1 MNLIYLINDA
11 GEAVISLFVILVVA
25 ALVYLLY
32 YTWNKE
38 RIRVKQEKAIY
49 IEGLKTKQE
58 LQNDISQYISVFG
71 TATSFSVLQ
80 IEISGIKDVEAAFGQ
95 VEAEKLL
102 VKTAYKILDC
112 LPGNTELARNKE
124 NEFILF
130 IKNAHDASYVYELCA
145 NIISVVEQPISIMG
159 HASVELNS
167 NIGIVMYPIHGNNYK
182 ELMKN
187 LSLAV
192 YVAKKEGINT
202 CSMYSEKSSQEQ
214 LGNLE
219 YYQQIL
225 DGIKNNQFC
234 LYYQPIVDIET
245 NQIKAFEGLL
255 RWNHPVLG
263 IIPPN
268 KFLNVIE
275 QSGDIK
281 FIGIWSFETMVKQ
294 HFEVLQSFPSAKIK
308 FHLNL
313 SPKQL
318 IDENIVNEITR
329 IIKKYKANTENFCF
343 EVIEYAVYD
352 KHPIV
357 SLNIRKL
364 KELGFTIATDNYGVD
379 YSILNKIRIMPID
392 QIKLDKDFLME
403 DESSINPQLV
413 QLLMKLCAETNKEVI
428 ALGVESDEMIEQIK
442 EYGIGIAQGFYYSAP
457 ISGDKVVDY
466 ITKYDGVSPKQK
478 DVEEYKEVEQVNPAE
493 EGLFEEDEPVSEEG
507 LFEEEQQE
515 VVNETPTEE

>member
-1 MNLIYLINDA
+1 MNLIYLINEA
-11 GEAVISLFVILVVA
+11 GEAVISILAVLVVA
-25 ALVYLLY
+25 ALVYVLY

-38 RIRVKQEKAIY
+38 RIRLKQEKAIY
-49 IEGLKTKQE
+49 IEGLKSKQE
-58 LQNDISQYISVFG
+58 LQNDITQYVSVFG
-71 TATSFSVLQ
+71 TAVSFSLLQ
-80 IEISGIKDVEAAFGQ
+80 IEIRGLKDVEAAFGAP
-95 VEAEKLL
+95 EAEKLV

-124 NEFILF
+124 NEFIVF
-130 IKNAHDASYVYELCA
+130 IKNTHDASYVYELCS
-145 NIISVVEQPISIMG
+145 NIISVIEQPISIMG
-159 HASVELNS
+159 HASVELDS
-167 NIGIVMYPIHGNNYK
+167 NIGIVMYPIHGGNYK

-192 YVAKKEGINT
+192 YVAKKEGVNT

-225 DGIKNNQFC
+225 DGIKNNEFC
-234 LYYQPIVDIET
+234 LYYQPIVDVET
-245 NQIKAFEGLL
+245 NEIKAFEGLL
-255 RWNHPVLG
+255 RWNHPTLG

-294 HFEVLQSFPSAKIK
+294 HFEVLRTFPSSKIK

-329 IIKKYKANTENFCF
+329 IIKKYKINPTNYCF
-343 EVIEYAVYD
+343 EVIEYAIYD

-392 QIKLDKDFLME
+392 QIKLDKDFLVE

-413 QLLMKLCAETNKEVI
+413 QLLMKLCGETGKEVI
-428 ALGVESDEMIEQIK
+428 ALGIENKEMVDMIK
-442 EYGIGIAQGFYYSAP
+442 EYGIGIAQGYYYSAP
-457 ISGDKVVDY
+457 MSGDKLVDY
-466 ITKYDGVSPKQK
+466 ITKFDGVSPDAK
-478 DVEEYKEVEQVNPAE
+478 DEEEDIEEELVEQNPEE
-493 EGLFEEDEPVSEEG
+493 EGLFEEDEPVVEEKV
-507 LFEEEQQE
+507 EEEQVIEEEKPQE
-515 VVNETPTEE
+515 